1 MSAQFDPGT
10 ICQCFETFYSKWK
23 QKGNFMGILQLE
35 KYHWII
41 WLILDQ
47 LWMEQRRPLIRL
59 RSGFGFFG
67 FQIQWILFQKGF
79 IRSKIRFWIH
89 RKNTPKV
96 VTRLKLFSQKG
107 RPGLKCFLLHRSWQ
121 KQPELLETDFQTESN
136 LGNMLLA
143 FLRYCAN
150 R

>member
-1 MSAQFDPGT
+1 
-10 ICQCFETFYSKWK
+10 
-23 QKGNFMGILQLE
+23 
-35 KYHWII
+35 
-41 WLILDQ
+41 
-47 LWMEQRRPLIRL
+47 MEQRRSLIRL
-59 RSGFGFFG
+59 QSGFGFFG

-143 FLRYCAN
+143 FYVIAPIVNFNLKSPGFSEDGKSFSQWKTHKIYGHIYHGLSLHVHVMS
-150 R
+150 

>member
-1 MSAQFDPGT
+1 MNILLYQEQSASVFRHFTANGSKK
-10 ICQCFETFYSKWK
+10 ETLREYFNWK
-23 QKGNFMGILQLE
+23 

-47 LWMEQRRPLIRL
+47 LWMEQRRSRIRL
-59 RSGFGFFG
+59 QSGFGFFG

-150 R
+150 H